1 MSRRRVAARS
11 PGAHARTRAHTRR
24 AIGSVCAR
32 SSLSD
37 EVVGTAPR
45 PRGGHAACLL
55 EVRHDTCRIRISS
68 LHYSESWSTLLL
80 LIASFLEDGKSIL
93 IHGGWDPMATVRN
106 GNDVSRKDLID
117 NEE

>member
-1 MSRRRVAARS
+1 M
-11 PGAHARTRAHTRR
+11 
-24 AIGSVCAR
+24 
-32 SSLSD
+32 
-37 EVVGTAPR
+37 
-45 PRGGHAACLL
+45 
-55 EVRHDTCRIRISS
+55 
-68 LHYSESWSTLLL
+68 LL